1 MPSQGADG
9 SQISGNEIH
18 SKLLLL
24 IEIKSILHVGGV
36 KISMSCSP
44 RNSKNKWT

>member
-24 IEIKSILHVGGV
+24 IEIKSILHVGGG
-36 KISMSCSP
+36 
-44 RNSKNKWT
+44 KNIHVLLSTQF